1 MQPAV
6 TFYLSLL
13 FHKTPESEQIPSGQL
28 QEALKD
34 CSKEH
39 TLNQSQ
45 LRLGPKTLLEFL
57 RTPQDPSPYY
67 Y

>member
-28 QEALKD
+28 QEALKKLFKRTYTEPITAP
-34 CSKEH
+34 S
-39 TLNQSQ
+39 
-45 LRLGPKTLLEFL
+45 GPKK
-57 RTPQDPSPYY
+57 PC
-67 Y
+67 